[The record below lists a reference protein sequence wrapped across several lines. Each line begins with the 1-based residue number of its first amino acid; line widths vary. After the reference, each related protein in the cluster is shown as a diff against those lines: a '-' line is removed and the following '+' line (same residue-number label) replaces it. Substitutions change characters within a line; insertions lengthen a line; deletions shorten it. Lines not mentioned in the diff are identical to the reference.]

1 MKKMYTI
8 LKNYCFN
15 FSALVP
21 IYGVEQ
27 EGFSHSIHE
36 EAAIVNEI
44 KYEDQ
49 SSVDSFDQPA
59 TEQLGLST
67 EKLTCFKCSSSYD
80 SAEELAR

>member
-1 MKKMYTI
+1 MF
-8 LKNYCFN
+8 KNYCFN

-21 IYGVEQ
+21 TYGVKQ
-27 EGFSHSIHE
+27 EEFSHSIQE
-36 EAAIVNEI
+36 EAMIVNEI

-59 TEQLGLST
+59 TEQQGLST

-80 SAEELAR
+80 SPEELAR